1 MEILTL
7 KIPKALKSKLSSHA
21 RQKGT
26 SQSEIVRKALTEF
39 FSKDDIRL
47 NGSFVDYAQDLV
59 GSVEGP
65 QDLSSNKKYLDDYG
79 R

>member
-7 KIPKALKSKLSSHA
+7 KIPIALKSKLSSHA

-26 SQSEIVRKALTEF
+26 SQSEIVRKALTDF
-39 FSKDDIRL
+39 FQKDDLRL
-47 NGSFVDYAQDLV
+47 NGSVDYAQDIA
-59 GSVEGP
+59 GSAEGTE
-65 QDLSSNKKYLDDYG
+65 DLSSNKKYLDDYG